1 MSSSGLPVV
10 FAGSALLELSTAEEP
25 GVALDVG
32 FTDELD
38 RDGLTLEL
46 EPGFGATAEELE
58 GCSEPPPMP
67 GSTAELEDA
76 LEPPMAELEPGF
88 GAIALELLEVPG

>member
-25 GVALDVG
+25 GIALDVG

-38 RDGLTLEL
+38 RDGLTTLEL
-46 EPGFGATAEELE
+46 EPGT
-58 GCSEPPPMP
+58 
-67 GSTAELEDA
+67 
-76 LEPPMAELEPGF
+76 
-88 GAIALELLEVPG
+88 GAIALELESGLDGTTLEELESGLEPLEPGTIAEL

>member
-25 GVALDVG
+25 GVALDAG

-38 RDGLTLEL
+38 RDGLTTLEL
-46 EPGFGATAEELE
+46 EPGT
-58 GCSEPPPMP
+58 
-67 GSTAELEDA
+67 
-76 LEPPMAELEPGF
+76 
-88 GAIALELLEVPG
+88 GAIALELESGLEPLEPGTIAEL